1 MKFCS
6 QCGGPVALNVPADD
20 DRPRHICPS
29 CGTIHYQN
37 PKLVVGCIPVWE
49 DRILMC
55 RRNIEPRKGYWTLPA
70 GFLENGETVADGARR
85 ETLEETGAIVADLTP
100 YLMVDIVHIHQIY
113 LMFRS
118 RLLAP
123 DFHPTRE
130 SAEVKLLSEAE
141 IPWEDIAFKV
151 IDKTLRYYLQD
162 RPTDHFAFRTDR
174 IDTPL
179 DSRNIV
185 DLADRP
191 DPHPTTSG
199 Q

>member
-6 QCGGPVALNVPADD
+6 QCGAPVALTVPGDD
-20 DRPRHICPS
+20 DRPRHVCPS
-29 CGTIHYQN
+29 CGAIHYQN

-55 RRNIEPRKGYWTLPA
+55 RRDIQPRKGYWTLPA
-70 GFLENGETVADGARR
+70 GFLENGETAAAGARR
-85 ETLEETGAIVADLTP
+85 ETFEETGTTVTDLTP

-118 RLLAP
+118 RLMAT

-130 SAEVKLLSEAE
+130 SSEVKLLGEVE

-151 IDKTLRYYLQD
+151 VEKTLRSYFRD
-162 RPTDHFAFRTDR
+162 RPSGRFAFRTDT
-174 IDTPL
+174 IDQPGL
-179 DSRNIV
+179 IGNQ
-185 DLADRP
+185 P
-191 DPHPTTSG
+191 N
-199 Q
+199 

>member
-1 MKFCS
+1 MNFCS
-6 QCGGPVALNVPADD
+6 HCGGPVVLQVPEDD
-20 DRPRHICPS
+20 ERPRHVCPS

-70 GFLENGETVADGARR
+70 GFLENGETAAAGARR
-85 ETLEETGAIVADLTP
+85 ETLEETASTVTDLEP

-130 SAEVKLLSEAE
+130 SSEVKLLGEAD
-141 IPWEDIAFKV
+141 IPWNDIAFKV
-151 IDKTLRYYLQD
+151 VEKTLRHYLQD
-162 RPTDHFAFRTDR
+162 RPSGRFVFRTDK
-174 IDTPL
+174 IDNRRL
-179 DSRNIV
+179 IGS
-185 DLADRP
+185 
-191 DPHPTTSG
+191 
-199 Q
+199 